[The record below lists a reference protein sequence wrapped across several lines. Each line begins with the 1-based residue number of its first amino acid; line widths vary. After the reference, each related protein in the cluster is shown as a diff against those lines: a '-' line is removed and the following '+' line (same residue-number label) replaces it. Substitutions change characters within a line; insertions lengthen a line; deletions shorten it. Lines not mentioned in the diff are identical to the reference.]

1 MTLDFNRYERILDQI
16 NPIKVNGT
24 VSEIIGL
31 MVEGHGPASSVG
43 EMCNIFANG
52 GACETLRAEVVGFRK
67 GKVLLMPLDNL
78 QGVGPGCKI
87 VSLGRKASIAVG
99 KKLLGRV
106 IDGLGNPIDG
116 KGPIDLEDE
125 YPLYAEPINPLK
137 RGRIVAPMDL
147 GIRVLNGMLSCGKG
161 QKMGIFSGSGVGK
174 SILMGMIARY
184 TKADVNV
191 IGLIGERGREVREFV
206 EKNLGPEGLRRSIVI
221 VATSDRHPLIR
232 MRAAYVAT
240 SVAEYFRDLG
250 SDVLL
255 MVDSLTRF
263 AMAQREVGLSVGE
276 PPATKG
282 YTPSVFSLLPKL
294 LERTGP
300 VDGKGSITGLYTV
313 LVEGDDFN
321 EPIADAARSILDG
334 HIALSRA
341 IAAKNHYPAVD
352 VLESVSRVM
361 IDIVNGEQRKRAND
375 LLNIIATYRKAEDLI
390 NIGAY
395 VAGSNP
401 EIDHAIKMIDRVNAY
416 LRQDMNERV
425 SFEES
430 RRQLLAL
437 FQ

>member
-1 MTLDFNRYERILDQI
+1 
-16 NPIKVNGT
+16 
-24 VSEIIGL
+24 
-31 MVEGHGPASSVG
+31 
-43 EMCNIFANG
+43 
-52 GACETLRAEVVGFRK
+52 
-67 GKVLLMPLDNL
+67 
-78 QGVGPGCKI
+78 
-87 VSLGRKASIAVG
+87 
-99 KKLLGRV
+99 
-106 IDGLGNPIDG
+106 
-116 KGPIDLEDE
+116 
-125 YPLYAEPINPLK
+125 
-137 RGRIVAPMDL
+137 
-147 GIRVLNGMLSCGKG
+147 
-161 QKMGIFSGSGVGK
+161 
-174 SILMGMIARY
+174 
-184 TKADVNV
+184 
-191 IGLIGERGREVREFV
+191 
-206 EKNLGPEGLRRSIVI
+206 
-221 VATSDRHPLIR
+221 

-240 SVAEYFRDLG
+240 SVAEYFRDQG

-294 LERTGP
+294 QERTGP
-300 VDGKGSITGLYTV
+300 VEGKGSITGLYTV

-361 IDIVNGEQRKRAND
+361 IDIVNGEQRRCAND

-401 EIDHAIKMIDRVNAY
+401 EIDHAIKMIDRVNAF
-416 LRQDMNERV
+416 LRQDMNEKV
-425 SFEES
+425 GFEES
-430 RRQLLAL
+430 RMQLLAL

>member
-1 MTLDFNRYERILDQI
+1 MTSDFNRYHRILDQI

-24 VSEIIGL
+24 VNEIIGL

-43 EMCNIFANG
+43 EMCNIFANS
-52 GACETLRAEVVGFRK
+52 GAGDPLRAEVVGFRK

-78 QGVGPGCKI
+78 QGVGPGSKI
-87 VSLGRKASIAVG
+87 VSLGRKASVAVG

-116 KGPIDLEDE
+116 KGPIELEDE
-125 YPLYAEPINPLK
+125 YPLYAEPINPLQ
-137 RGRIVAPMDL
+137 RGRINEPMDL
-147 GIRVLNGMLSCGKG
+147 GIRVLNGLLSCGKG

-206 EKNLGPEGLRRSIVI
+206 EKNLGTEGLKRSVVI

-240 SVAEYFRDLG
+240 SVAEYFRDQG
-250 SDVLL
+250 KDILL
-255 MVDSLTRF
+255 MVDSLTRY

-300 VDGKGSITGLYTV
+300 VEGKRSITGLYTV

-334 HIALSRA
+334 HIVLARRLASAKHFPA
-341 IAAKNHYPAVD
+341 ID
-352 VLESVSRVM
+352 VLESVSRVRDDV
-361 IDIVNGEQRKRAND
+361 IDARQLDDANTF
-375 LLNIIATYRKAEDLI
+375 LRLEAAYRSHEDLI
-390 NIGAY
+390 AVGAY

-401 EIDHAIKMIDRVNAY
+401 EIDHAIKMLARVNAY
-416 LRQDMNERV
+416 LRQDM
-425 SFEES
+425 
-430 RRQLLAL
+430 
-437 FQ
+437 

>member
-1 MTLDFNRYERILDQI
+1 
-16 NPIKVNGT
+16 
-24 VSEIIGL
+24 
-31 MVEGHGPASSVG
+31 
-43 EMCNIFANG
+43 
-52 GACETLRAEVVGFRK
+52 
-67 GKVLLMPLDNL
+67 
-78 QGVGPGCKI
+78 
-87 VSLGRKASIAVG
+87 
-99 KKLLGRV
+99 
-106 IDGLGNPIDG
+106 
-116 KGPIDLEDE
+116 
-125 YPLYAEPINPLK
+125 
-137 RGRIVAPMDL
+137 MDL
-147 GIRVLNGMLSCGKG
+147 GIRVLNGLLSCGKG

-206 EKNLGPEGLRRSIVI
+206 EKNLGTEGLKRSVVI

-240 SVAEYFRDLG
+240 SVAEYFRDQG
-250 SDVLL
+250 KDVLL

-294 LERTGP
+294 LERTGS
-300 VDGKGSITGLYTV
+300 VEGKGSITGLYTV

-361 IDIVNGEQRKRAND
+361 IDIVDGEQRKRAND

-430 RRQLLAL
+430 RRQLCSSFQLSVRKKRCSGSAL
-437 FQ
+437 SRSSIFRKIRRSRSCRNFPSRCGIWSGKKNTSVRSAPRRRRCWRS